1 MKPRDPHE
9 SKSQVV
15 PQNRLTV
22 GSPLRSS
29 DGSLQGSLTRTG
41 ASACA
46 HGAQERA
53 RKGMPGAHLASE
65 SANIPKSSHITG
77 DNDPHVTVYQDSS
90 SHLHVTADNVQNK
103 NLSPAVRSPEAR
115 VAVPRRAGPSMIM
128 P

>member
-1 MKPRDPHE
+1 M
-9 SKSQVV
+9 
-15 PQNRLTV
+15 
-22 GSPLRSS
+22 
-29 DGSLQGSLTRTG
+29 
-41 ASACA
+41 CA

-53 RKGMPGAHLASE
+53 RKGTPGAHLASE
-65 SANIPKSSHITG
+65 SANILKSSHITG